1 MIVLV
6 VFAFLYLFAAIV
18 LCSFLWRDAR
28 AMRRLRLE
36 MRAERWATWGK
47 TPEEQSW
54 PRWRRLLED
63 V

>member
-6 VFAFLYLFAAIV
+6 VFAFAYLFAAIFF
-18 LCSFLWRDAR
+18 CSFLWRDAR
-28 AMRRLRLE
+28 AMRRMRLE
-36 MRAERWATWGK
+36 MRAERWAIWGK

-63 V
+63 M